1 MVEHSNI
8 PTLADVLVQIDTME
22 EGTRR
27 RDLRSAVTSFC
38 KAVGKRPEEIL
49 VIPHEI
55 RALREAVQ
63 PLAIGISK
71 PRWANICSGLNKAI
85 ALVRDLV
92 PSRNT
97 TPLLP
102 DWEALLDILPKHL
115 VRKMSPGAR
124 YLSGRGVAPT
134 AVSLDDL
141 LGYCEDIKCNRM
153 RRNAEQAADEFLW
166 AWNRTAQQYPAWPQV
181 IIPREDKRDTYS
193 LPLETFPP
201 SFAADID
208 AYIGRLS
215 RGILFDLDDDDED
228 EDDIDFGPMKSVRP
242 ATAATRRRQ
251 LRAAASA
258 LVHSGVNP
266 AAITSIATLAAL
278 PNAKRILHFMMQRNP
293 DGQRS
298 AGVAQ
303 LATLLAKVAKHWV
316 KVDTT
321 HHHKL
326 KRLASRVA
334 VPVAGMTAKNRDRL
348 RVFDDPEMVAAFVCL
363 PDTIQKAVE
372 KDRRAP
378 KLKAQMAQMAA
389 AIAIQIVI
397 PLRRTNLAAI
407 DINRHLVANR
417 NGVYLVIPEAETK
430 NREPIDFQIPSFA
443 LEVVKWYIRD
453 YRPYLVTGENSAL
466 FPGRGGAL
474 KSPHTLGLQLK
485 KTIKQFLGIDF
496 NIHLFRHTAGKMFLD
511 RNPGNYEVL
520 RQLLRHKSI
529 NTTTSAY
536 AGAETGQAALLYA
549 NVVESLRIAHAPRRK
564 AKGKKS

>member
-1 MVEHSNI
+1 MVEYINI
-8 PTLADVLVQIDTME
+8 PTLADVLLRIDVME

-71 PRWANICSGLNKAI
+71 ARWANICSGLNKAI
-85 ALVRDLV
+85 ALVQDLV

-102 DWEALLDILPKHL
+102 EWEALLDALPKSL
-115 VRKMSPGAR
+115 KRKLSSGAR
-124 YLSGRGVAPT
+124 YFSGKGVKPSV
-134 AVSLDDL
+134 VSLDDL
-141 LGYCEDIKCNRM
+141 LGYCEAIKTNRM

-166 AWNRTAQQYPAWPQV
+166 AWNRTAPQYPAWPQV
-181 IIPREDKRDTYS
+181 HIPREDKRDTYS

-215 RGILFDLDDDDED
+215 QGILFDLDDEDD
-228 EDDIDFGPMKSVRP
+228 DDIDFGPLRPVRP
-242 ATAATRRRQ
+242 ATVATRQRQ

-266 AAITSIATLAAL
+266 AEITSIATLVAL
-278 PNAKRILHFMMQRNP
+278 PNARRILHFMMQRNP
-293 DGQRS
+293 DGQSS

-303 LATLLAKVAKHWV
+303 LAIFIAKIAKHWV
-316 KVDTT
+316 KVDTA
-321 HHHKL
+321 HHDKL

-334 VPVAGMTAKNRDRL
+334 VPVSGMTAKNRDRL

-378 KLKAQMAQMAA
+378 KLKAHLAQMAA

-407 DINRHLVANR
+407 DIKRHLVANR

-430 NREPIDFQIPSFA
+430 NREPINFQIPGFA

-453 YRPYLVTGENSAL
+453 YRPYLVTVESSAL
-466 FPGRGGAL
+466 FPGRGDAF
-474 KSPHTLGLQLK
+474 KSPQTLGLQLQD
-485 KTIKQFLGIDF
+485 TIKQFLGIDF
-496 NIHLFRHTAGKMFLD
+496 NIHLFRHAAGKIFLD
-511 RNPGNYEVL
+511 INPGNYEVL

-536 AGAETGQAALLYA
+536 SGAETRQAGLLYA
-549 NVVESLRIAHAPRRK
+549 NIVENLRVAHAPRLK
-564 AKGKKS
+564 AKGKQS

>member
-1 MVEHSNI
+1 MVECSNI
-8 PTLADVLVQIDTME
+8 PTLADVIAKVDAME

-27 RDLRSAVTSFC
+27 RDLRSGVTSFC
-38 KAVGKRPEEIL
+38 KVVGKRPEEIL

-71 PRWANICSGLNKAI
+71 ARWANICSGLNKAI

-92 PSRNT
+92 PSRNS

-102 DWEALLDILPKHL
+102 EWEALLDVLPKSL
-115 VRKMSPGAR
+115 KRKLSSGAR
-124 YLSGRGVAPT
+124 YFSGKGVKPSV
-134 AVSLDDL
+134 VSLDDL
-141 LGYCEDIKCNRM
+141 LGYCEAIKHNRM
-153 RRNAEQAADEFLW
+153 RRNAEQAADDFLW

-181 IIPREDKRDTYS
+181 HIPREDKRDTYS

-201 SFAADID
+201 SFSEDVD

-215 RGILFDLDDDDED
+215 QGILFDLDDEDD
-228 EDDIDFGPMKSVRP
+228 DDIDFGPLRPVRP
-242 ATAATRRRQ
+242 ATVATRQRQ

-266 AAITSIATLAAL
+266 SEITSIATLAAL
-278 PNAKRILHFMMQRNP
+278 PHAKRILHFMMQRNP
-293 DGQRS
+293 DGQSS

-303 LATLLAKVAKHWV
+303 LAIFIAKIAKHWV

-321 HHHKL
+321 HHDKL

-334 VPVAGMTAKNRDRL
+334 VPVSGMTAKNRDRL

-378 KLKAQMAQMAA
+378 KLKAHMAQMAA

-430 NREPIDFQIPSFA
+430 NREPINFQIPGFA

-453 YRPYLVTGENSAL
+453 YRPYLVMGQSSAL
-466 FPGRGGAL
+466 FPGRGGAS
-474 KSPHTLGLQLK
+474 KRPHTLGEQLK
-485 KTIKQFLGIDF
+485 DTIKQFLGIDF
-496 NIHLFRHTAGKMFLD
+496 NIHLFRHAAGKIFLD
-511 RNPGNYEVL
+511 LNPGNYEVL

-536 AGAETGQAALLYA
+536 SGAETRQAGLLYA
-549 NVVESLRIAHAPRRK
+549 NIVENLRLAHAPRRK
-564 AKGKKS
+564 AEGKKS

>member
-1 MVEHSNI
+1 MVERNNI
-8 PTLADVLVQIDTME
+8 PTLADVLVRIDAME

-27 RDLRSAVTSFC
+27 RDLRSAVSSFC

-71 PRWANICSGLNKAI
+71 ARWANICSGLTKAI

-102 DWEALLDILPKHL
+102 DWEELLDVLPNHL

-124 YLSGRGVAPT
+124 YLSGKGVAPS

-141 LGYCEDIKCNRM
+141 LGYCEAIKTNRM
-153 RRNAEQAADEFLW
+153 RRNAEEAADHFLW

-181 IIPREDKRDTYS
+181 HIPREDKRDIYS

-201 SFAADID
+201 SFVADID

-215 RGILFDLDDDDED
+215 QGILFSPDVDDED
-228 EDDIDFGPMKSVRP
+228 EDDIDFGPLKPVRP
-242 ATAATRRRQ
+242 ATVATRQRQ

-266 AAITSIATLAAL
+266 AEITSIATLVAL

-293 DGQRS
+293 DGQSS
-298 AGVAQ
+298 AVVAQ
-303 LATLLAKVAKHWV
+303 VATLLAKIAKHWV

-321 HHHKL
+321 HHEKL

-334 VPVAGMTAKNRDRL
+334 VPVSGMTAKNRDRL

-378 KLKAQMAQMAA
+378 KLKAHMAQMAA

-430 NREPIDFQIPSFA
+430 NREPINFQIPGFA

-453 YRPYLVTGENSAL
+453 YRPYLVAGESGAL

-496 NIHLFRHTAGKMFLD
+496 NIHLFRHAAGKIFLD
-511 RNPGNYEVL
+511 LNPGNYEVL

-536 AGAETGQAALLYA
+536 SGAETRQAGLLYA
-549 NVVESLRIAHAPRRK
+549 NIVENLRIAHAPRRK

>member
-8 PTLADVLVQIDTME
+8 PTLADVLVRIDAME

-71 PRWANICSGLNKAI
+71 ARWANICSGLNKAI
-85 ALVRDLV
+85 ALVRNLV

-102 DWEALLDILPKHL
+102 DWEELLDVLPNHL

-124 YLSGRGVAPT
+124 YLSGKGVAPS

-141 LGYCEDIKCNRM
+141 LGYCEAIKTNRM
-153 RRNAEQAADEFLW
+153 RRNAEEAADHFLW

-181 IIPREDKRDTYS
+181 HIPREDKRDTYS
-193 LPLETFPP
+193 LPLETFPA
-201 SFAADID
+201 SFAADIN

-215 RGILFDLDDDDED
+215 QGILFGLDDDDD
-228 EDDIDFGPMKSVRP
+228 EGDIDFGPLKPVRP
-242 ATAATRRRQ
+242 ATVVTRQRQ

-266 AAITSIATLAAL
+266 AEITSIATLAAL

-293 DGQRS
+293 DGKSS

-303 LATLLAKVAKHWV
+303 LAIFIAKVAKHWV

-321 HHHKL
+321 HHDKL

-334 VPVAGMTAKNRDRL
+334 VSVSGMTAKNRDRL

-378 KLKAQMAQMAA
+378 KLKAHLAQMAA

-430 NREPIDFQIPSFA
+430 NREPINFQIPGFA

-453 YRPYLVTGENSAL
+453 YRPYLVAGGSSAL

-485 KTIKQFLGIDF
+485 DTIKQFLGIDF
-496 NIHLFRHTAGKMFLD
+496 NIHLFRHAAGKIFLD
-511 RNPGNYEVL
+511 INPGNYEVL

-536 AGAETGQAALLYA
+536 SGAETRQAGLLYA
-549 NVVESLRIAHAPRRK
+549 NIVESLRLAHAPRQK
-564 AKGKKS
+564 AKGRRL